1 MQLLGTYMPSGLNDH
16 EVTRNFDKGK
26 DKYTS
31 DFICRREEE
40 ILRVY
45 GADAQGGQAKER
57 IKLQSE
63 LDRAQE
69 QVQFAAMYELH
80 A

>member
-1 MQLLGTYMPSGLNDH
+1 MLQHLRVQLLSTLTPSGQADH
-16 EVTRNFDKGK
+16 GDLLH
-26 DKYTS
+26 
-31 DFICRREEE
+31 RREEE

-69 QVQFAAMYELH
+69 QVQLAVICLRS
-80 A
+80 